1 MLCMGYTIDQSS
13 EPPGED
19 ETERRALE
27 AAVAE
32 ARADPRSAPRV
43 EVCGWLLRLASGE
56 ADAPPA
62 PAVASAVSRI
72 DTVSW
77 TAAALVDVE
86 RIAGRAAGEIPIAA
100 RCLARELLFAGDALS
115 FFPRRGRPGLIAG
128 TREVYPVRPYVL
140 VHEVRED
147 DSVVILRV
155 WRSAQGR

>member
-1 MLCMGYTIDQSS
+1 MGYTINESF
-13 EPPGED
+13 EPPED
-19 ETERRALE
+19 GTERRALE

-56 ADAPPA
+56 ADAPPPA
-62 PAVASAVSRI
+62 PAVDSAVSRI
-72 DTVSW
+72 ETVSW
-77 TAAALVDVE
+77 AAAALADIE
-86 RIAGRAAGEIPIAA
+86 RIAGRAAGEITIAA

-128 TREVYPVRPYVL
+128 TREVYPVESYVL

-155 WRSAQGR
+155 WRLARGR